1 MKIAIFSVG
10 PVFRD
15 HVHGGSQKILREVAA
30 HLGRAGHEVTI
41 LCTSRGDNHEPFRL
55 APGVLVSPTL
65 RFKETY
71 PEPYYTAPYNLAN
84 AIVDVRRASEGSDVL
99 YLHDGELLYHFIYED
114 VPTVVSMR
122 DFVYPD
128 TLAGGLSFRRDLL
141 VLNSEYVAGCVTDA
155 FSSFRPSVISRMRL
169 ILNGVNLEHF
179 RPRLTERIRKLIP
192 LPEDA
197 IPIIYPHRPDPR
209 KGIYEA
215 VEVVAGLRRRLGTR
229 GDRLRL
235 LVPIWI
241 DGKVSPTSKH
251 VYQTVYD
258 EVRARAAE
266 LRVSDMVVYHPWV
279 SYDLMPEYYSLG
291 RATLCLGNFVEAC
304 SNVSLEATA
313 CGSRCVVSRV
323 ASHRHLLPD
332 EFASKVQYGDVSAA
346 VDALEAAIGPSPD
359 ADAAR
364 DFIGAKYSY
373 ERMLKGYE
381 AALTGTTITPPLL
394 EEYAFTLTGDQIL
407 KLPTWCDYRD
417 GRCYND
423 YHYGYDDDPDL
434 LLLLGRDALPAK
446 VSDITSSG
454 MSLEALERLLRLGSV
469 TRGSAAP

>member
-15 HVHGGSQKILREVAA
+15 HMHGGSQKILREVAA
-30 HLGRAGHEVTI
+30 HLGRAGHDVTV
-41 LCTSRGDNHEPFRL
+41 LCTSRSDNHEPFHL

-65 RFKETY
+65 KFKETY

-84 AIVDVRRASEGSDVL
+84 VVVDVRRVAEGSDVL
-99 YLHDGELLYHFIYED
+99 YLHDGELLYHFVYED

-155 FSSFRPSVISRMRL
+155 FSSFRPSVAGRMRL
-169 ILNGVNLEHF
+169 IFNGVNLEHF
-179 RPRLTERIRKLIP
+179 RPSSTGRIRKLIS
-192 LPEDA
+192 LPEGA

-215 VEVVAGLRRRLGTR
+215 LEAMAGLRRRLGTR

-235 LVPIWI
+235 LIPTWI
-241 DGKVSPTSKH
+241 DGKVSPKSKH

-258 EVRARAAE
+258 DVRARAAE
-266 LRVSDMVVYHPWV
+266 LGVSDLVIYHPWV

-332 EFASKVQYGDVSAA
+332 DFASKVRYGDANAS
-346 VDALEAAIGPSPD
+346 VDALEAAIGSPPD

-364 DFIGAKYSY
+364 DFIAARYSY
-373 ERMLKGYE
+373 ERMLEGYE
-381 AALTGTTITPPLL
+381 AALTGMAITPPLR
-394 EEYAFTLTGDQIL
+394 EEYAFSLNGDQFL

-434 LLLLGRDALPAK
+434 LSLLGHNALPAK

-454 MSLEALERLLRLGSV
+454 MSLAALERLLRSGSV
-469 TRGSAAP
+469 TRRSAAP